1 MKSNA
6 CVKVVVLLWI
16 VVSLALP
23 LDMDLVDFKFELVVT
38 ESIVIEGEV
47 GRYSLPNSVKEITS
61 VGIPSETNWL

>member
-61 VGIPSETNWL
+61 VGIPSETNRL